1 MARVRIRFFARVLL
15 LSALGTAAC
24 HAEPVRSAVVGDAVT
39 SPATGNAQAV
49 QTQGEAEASGWAGVS
64 QAGVDPVL
72 VTEGRKVAQG
82 RCASCHAIDR
92 VSASP
97 LVSAPPLR
105 EVLTIYEDEEALAV
119 RFIDGMRVGHNEMPL
134 IDLSVKEADQLILY
148 IRSITAAPKDSP

>member
-1 MARVRIRFFARVLL
+1 MTQVRFQFRVGVLL

-24 HAEPVRSAVVGDAVT
+24 GAAPVRSAMVGDAET
-39 SPATGNAQAV
+39 SSAPSDAQAV
-49 QTQGEAEASGWAGVS
+49 KTQGDAGASGWAGVS
-64 QAGVDPVL
+64 QAGIDPVL

-92 VSASP
+92 VSVSP

-148 IRSITAAPKDSP
+148 IRSITAPPEVNP

>member
-24 HAEPVRSAVVGDAVT
+24 GAAPVRSAMVGDAET
-39 SPATGNAQAV
+39 SSAPSNAQAV
-49 QTQGEAEASGWAGVS
+49 KTQGEAEASGWPGVS

-72 VTEGRKVAQG
+72 ITEGRKVAQG

-92 VSASP
+92 ISASP
-97 LVSAPPLR
+97 LVGAPPLR
-105 EVLTIYEDEEALAV
+105 EILAIYEDEEALAV

-148 IRSITAAPKDSP
+148 IRSITAAPEVNP